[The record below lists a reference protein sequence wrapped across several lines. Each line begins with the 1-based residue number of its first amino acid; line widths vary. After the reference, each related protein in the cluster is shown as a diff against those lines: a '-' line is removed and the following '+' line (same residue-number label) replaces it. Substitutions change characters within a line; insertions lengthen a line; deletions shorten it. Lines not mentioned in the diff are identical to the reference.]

1 MKGQNSSLFLIT
13 LIIVGIFIIPTIGA
27 HVPYLEPRD
36 YSEENPFKVRNTI
49 EQSIAVYA
57 WLENDGSNP
66 STDIDVYQFEI
77 GSDPMLVYI
86 EAIVPVC
93 GIYYQD
99 FVPWFALVGP
109 GLPAP
114 NQTVPFT
121 IPSGYGAIVKENVDP
136 GDPRET
142 FYEFFGGKWYY
153 EGPTFE
159 EEIGLPGTYYVY
171 YWDPHEMGGDYVAVL
186 GKTEEFGFRDI
197 IRSLIV
203 TPIIR
208 FDFELHCPK

>member
-1 MKGQNSSLFLIT
+1 MKEKRYFLMAISLCMAGLFLI
-13 LIIVGIFIIPTIGA
+13 PNIGA

-36 YSEENPFKVRNTI
+36 YSEENPFIVRNTI

-66 STDIDVYQFEI
+66 CDDIDVFQFEI
-77 GSDPMLVYI
+77 ASDPMLVYI

-93 GIYYQD
+93 GVYYED
-99 FVPWFALVGP
+99 FVPWCALVGP
-109 GLPAP
+109 GLPQP
-114 NQTVPFT
+114 NQTVPFD
-121 IPSGYGAIVKENVDP
+121 IPSGYGAIVLENVAP
-136 GDPRET
+136 GSPRET

-153 EGPTFE
+153 KGPIFE
-159 EEIGLPGTYYVY
+159 EEIGIPGTYYVY
-171 YWDPHEMGGDYVAVL
+171 YWDPYEMGGDYVAVL
-186 GKTEEFGFRDI
+186 GRTEQFGFRDI